1 LLRPQ
6 VEAVLPLEQVR
17 EALERV
23 AGRRT
28 RGKVVLQ
35 IGQQGRLSTYNH
47 RPGKPEEPGGRGT
60 LPRVA
65 GVQVLERREPRRSG
79 GTTVLI

>member
-1 LLRPQ
+1 MSATSSPRSLRLQRRSSRLTFDIDRQRLEALPRLAEARQLRPQ

-23 AGRRT
+23 AGRHN

-35 IGQQGRLSTYNH
+35 IGQ
-47 RPGKPEEPGGRGT
+47 
-60 LPRVA
+60 
-65 GVQVLERREPRRSG
+65 
-79 GTTVLI
+79 